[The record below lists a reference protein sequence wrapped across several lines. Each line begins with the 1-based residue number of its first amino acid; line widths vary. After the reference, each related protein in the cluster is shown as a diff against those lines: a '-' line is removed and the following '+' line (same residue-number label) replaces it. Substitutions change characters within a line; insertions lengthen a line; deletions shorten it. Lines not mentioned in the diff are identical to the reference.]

1 MNLDCRVAHI
11 DYNHRRIP
19 DLKARYGPLVQVETF
34 SPEAVYLLTSLHPE
48 KRVGD
53 MMAEFEIEP
62 YDAYLD
68 RARAVRKDHL
78 PAE

>member
-1 MNLDCRVAHI
+1 MSVRSRVAHI
-11 DYNHRRIP
+11 DYNHKRIP

-34 SPEAVYLLTSLHPE
+34 SPEAVYPISSLHPQ

-53 MMAEFEIEP
+53 MMADFDIEP

-68 RARAVRKDHL
+68 RARAVRKEHL

>member
-34 SPEAVYLLTSLHPE
+34 SPEAVYLISSLHPE